1 MNDTIMAEEMQST
14 PKAAFVNKPYTQEER
29 VKRDEDELEE
39 LMKAREGAEEV
50 AEEDGLTEEQ
60 RKEAELMRKLEEGL
74 ATAAEMR
81 KSVNDF
87 IGKDPKFTA
96 GVVRKWLRQ
105 KEDV

>member
-1 MNDTIMAEEMQST
+1 L
-14 PKAAFVNKPYTQEER
+14 KPIITFITTKPE
-29 VKRDEDELEE
+29 EDEEP
-39 LMKAREGAEEV
+39 EEV
-50 AEEDGLTEEQ
+50 AEDDGLTEEQ
-60 RKEAELMRKLEEGL
+60 RKEEELMKKLEEGL

-105 KEDV
+105 KEEV